1 MVEFNRMKKSYLLS
15 VVMLLF
21 LLSACGMQGDL
32 YLPEEENKA
41 ENEK

>member
-1 MVEFNRMKKSYLLS
+1 MKRSYLLP
-15 VVMLLF
+15 VVLLLF
-21 LLSACGMQGDL
+21 MLSACGMQGEL